1 MNDKRKQLCLDY
13 LNARSA
19 FRKAAD
25 SDAVL
30 QGNDNI
36 IGRIGEAIAHSYLEQ
51 LGRNPKVEE
60 DQTNK
65 GFDITCGDKS
75 KVSVKLI
82 SSENNSGGTTKI
94 DPDYDELILIKLD
107 ANHKVERLG
116 HIVKKDF
123 LQGYRVSAIYKAK
136 DPYFRE
142 SMLDDFGLISKYGI
156 LLTGIEIERYKLL

>member
-1 MNDKRKQLCLDY
+1 MNDKRKQLCRNYLD
-13 LNARSA
+13 ARSA

-25 SDAVL
+25 KDEVL

-36 IGRIGEAIAHSYLEQ
+36 MGRIGEAIAHSYLEQ

-65 GFDITCGDKS
+65 GFDITCGDTS

-82 SSENNSGGTTKI
+82 SSENKSGGTTKI

-107 ANHKVERLG
+107 EDHKVERLG
-116 HIVKKDF
+116 HITKKDF
-123 LQGYRVSAIYKAK
+123 LQGYRVSTIYKAK

-142 SMLDDFGLISKYGI
+142 SMLDDFGLISKYGT
-156 LLTGIEIERYKLL
+156 LLTGSEIERYKLL